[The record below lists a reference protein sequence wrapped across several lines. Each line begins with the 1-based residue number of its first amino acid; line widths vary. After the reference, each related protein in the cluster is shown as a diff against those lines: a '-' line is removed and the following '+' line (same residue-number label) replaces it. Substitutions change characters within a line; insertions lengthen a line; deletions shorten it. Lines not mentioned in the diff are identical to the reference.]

1 MAAQMFD
8 YAPGRTSSQHPS
20 EANWSTYSEG
30 INQRMRVPERIRV
43 APGTLAEEEQKPE
56 DVHPAYT
63 MHIPDKLALT
73 AVCLADVPDL
83 SARPMFSKH
92 SSGHASSVW
101 DLGAFSVDAA
111 HLQHSAQSPIRRSYS
126 DQAFGRSPPVTP
138 TRTKE
143 ALQSPPSR
151 CSGRAL
157 APSQRGSATV
167 DPPAA
172 TPQALALGSL
182 PPNLLSPQ
190 GVLQAA
196 KELGQQASQRLLQTV
211 AQKYSSR
218 FGIPEN
224 HSRSSAEVQP
234 YTETRKSALQEPWL
248 SPEEESGAAVEF
260 IVLRRQLLK
269 MSRRLAALERQ
280 NVEHKQAEMLLFSLM
295 VSAVLLNGWLWM
307 RR

>member
-8 YAPGRTSSQHPS
+8 YGPGRTSSLHPS
-20 EANWSTYSEG
+20 EANWPTYSES

-43 APGTLAEEEQKPE
+43 APVPLAEEGQKSE

-63 MHIPDKLALT
+63 MQIPDKLALT
-73 AVCLADVPDL
+73 DVPDL
-83 SARPMFSKH
+83 SARPMFNKH
-92 SSGHASSVW
+92 GSGHASSMW
-101 DLGAFSVDAA
+101 DLHQGAFGVDASNQ
-111 HLQHSAQSPIRRSYS
+111 HHSASSPIRRSYS
-126 DQAFGRSPPVTP
+126 DQAFGRSPPHTP

-143 ALQSPPSR
+143 ALQSTPSSR
-151 CSGRAL
+151 CSGRAS

-182 PPNLLSPQ
+182 PPNLLSAQ

-224 HSRSSAEVQP
+224 PSRSSAEVQP

>member
-73 AVCLADVPDL
+73 ADVPDL

-92 SSGHASSVW
+92 SSGHSSSVW

-143 ALQSPPSR
+143 ALQSPPS
-151 CSGRAL
+151 
-157 APSQRGSATV
+157 
-167 DPPAA
+167 
-172 TPQALALGSL
+172 
-182 PPNLLSPQ
+182 
-190 GVLQAA
+190 
-196 KELGQQASQRLLQTV
+196 
-211 AQKYSSR
+211 

>member
-8 YAPGRTSSQHPS
+8 YGPGRTSSLHPS
-20 EANWSTYSEG
+20 EANWPTYSES

-43 APGTLAEEEQKPE
+43 APVPLAEEGQKSE

-63 MHIPDKLALT
+63 MQIPDKLALT
-73 AVCLADVPDL
+73 ADVPDL
-83 SARPMFSKH
+83 SARPMFNKH
-92 SSGHASSVW
+92 GSGHASSMW
-101 DLGAFSVDAA
+101 DLHQGAFGVDASNQ
-111 HLQHSAQSPIRRSYS
+111 HHSASSPIRRSYS
-126 DQAFGRSPPVTP
+126 DQAFGRSPPHTP

-143 ALQSPPSR
+143 ALQSTPS
-151 CSGRAL
+151 
-157 APSQRGSATV
+157 
-167 DPPAA
+167 
-172 TPQALALGSL
+172 
-182 PPNLLSPQ
+182 
-190 GVLQAA
+190 
-196 KELGQQASQRLLQTV
+196 
-211 AQKYSSR
+211 

-224 HSRSSAEVQP
+224 PSRSSAEVQP